1 MLTLYWFFSNKK
13 QSYFL
18 LKSTIY
24 YYKSATLRPLAITF
38 QLTHLTYYGCMLA
51 CLLSCIYI
59 KSYIDNWH
67 FIKQEYG
74 NWNMKW
80 ISFSN
85 QDMIII
91 FKELL
96 FYLIAIQPLGEPGKQ
111 NSCLSQVQ
119 CYIHLRHALYLKI
132 HAWFSLCIRDELLPY
147 ILYWNMGR
155 EGEGNVFTVSL
166 SISVSILGYFSV
178 LPQSPYPL
186 HPCLPLPPPPMSL
199 ALNVTNGKD

>member
-1 MLTLYWFFSNKK
+1 M
-13 QSYFL
+13 
-18 LKSTIY
+18 
-24 YYKSATLRPLAITF
+24 RPLAITF
-38 QLTHLTYYGCMLA
+38 QLSHLIYYGCMLA

-59 KSYIDNWH
+59 KSYIDNWR

-119 CYIHLRHALYLKI
+119 CYIHLRHALYLKN
-132 HAWFSLCIRDELLPY
+132 HAWFSLCIRYELLPY

-155 EGEGNVFTVSL
+155 EGGGRRVHCKPEHLCINLRLLQCPST
-166 SISVSILGYFSV
+166 I
-178 LPQSPYPL
+178 
-186 HPCLPLPPPPMSL
+186 PLPPPPMSL
-199 ALNVTNGKD
+199 ALNMTNGKD

>member
-24 YYKSATLRPLAITF
+24 YYKPATLRPLAITF

-147 ILYWNMGR
+147 VLYWNMGR
-155 EGEGNVFTVSL
+155 EGGGWVHCKPEHL
-166 SISVSILGYFSV
+166 
-178 LPQSPYPL
+178 
-186 HPCLPLPPPPMSL
+186 CLNLRLLQCPSTIPLPPPPMSPL
-199 ALNVTNGKD
+199 TPSTHVLSSECDQW

>member
-1 MLTLYWFFSNKK
+1 MIFFFNKK

-24 YYKSATLRPLAITF
+24 YNKSATLRPLAITF

-91 FKELL
+91 FKESL

-119 CYIHLRHALYLKI
+119 CYIHLRHALYLKN
-132 HAWFSLCIRDELLPY
+132 HAWFSLCIRYELLPY
-147 ILYWNMGR
+147 VLYWNMGR
-155 EGEGNVFTVSL
+155 EGGGGFTVSL
-166 SISVSILGYFSV
+166 SISVSILGCFIVSFHTPPTPSTHV
-178 LPQSPYPL
+178 SPYPL
-186 HPCLPLPPPPMSL
+186 HSCP
-199 ALNVTNGKD
+199 

>member
-1 MLTLYWFFSNKK
+1 MIFFFNKK

-24 YYKSATLRPLAITF
+24 YNKSATLRPLAITF

-80 ISFSN
+80 ISFST

-91 FKELL
+91 FKESL

-132 HAWFSLCIRDELLPY
+132 HAWFSLC
-147 ILYWNMGR
+147 
-155 EGEGNVFTVSL
+155 
-166 SISVSILGYFSV
+166 YFSV

-186 HPCLPLPPPPMSL
+186 HPCLPLPPPPMSPL
-199 ALNVTNGKD
+199 TPSTHVLSSECDQW

>member
-38 QLTHLTYYGCMLA
+38 QLTHLIYYGCMLA

-59 KSYIDNWH
+59 KSYINNWH

-91 FKELL
+91 FKESL

-132 HAWFSLCIRDELLPY
+132 HAWFSLCIRNELLPY

-155 EGEGNVFTVSL
+155 EGGWVHCKPEHLCLNL
-166 SISVSILGYFSV
+166 RLLHSV
-178 LPQSPYPL
+178 LPHSPYPL

>member
-1 MLTLYWFFSNKK
+1 MLTLYWFFFKKK

-24 YYKSATLRPLAITF
+24 YNKSATLRPLAITF
-38 QLTHLTYYGCMLA
+38 QLTHLIYYGCMLA
-51 CLLSCIYI
+51 CLLSRIYV

-132 HAWFSLCIRDELLPY
+132 HAWFSLCIRYELLPY
-147 ILYWNMGR
+147 VLYWNMGR
-155 EGEGNVFTVSL
+155 EGGWVHCKPEHL
-166 SISVSILGYFSV
+166 
-178 LPQSPYPL
+178 
-186 HPCLPLPPPPMSL
+186 CLNLRLLQCPSTIPLPPPPMSPL
-199 ALNVTNGKD
+199 TPSTHVLSSECDQW

>member
-1 MLTLYWFFSNKK
+1 MLTLYWFFFNKK

-24 YYKSATLRPLAITF
+24 YNKSATLRPLAITF
-38 QLTHLTYYGCMLA
+38 QLTHLIYYGCMLA
-51 CLLSCIYI
+51 CLLSCIYV

-80 ISFSN
+80 ISFST

-91 FKELL
+91 FKESL

-119 CYIHLRHALYLKI
+119 CYIHLRRALYLKI
-132 HAWFSLCIRDELLPY
+132 HAWFSLCIRYELLPY
-147 ILYWNMGR
+147 VLYWNMGR
-155 EGEGNVFTVSL
+155 EGGGWVHCKPEHL
-166 SISVSILGYFSV
+166 
-178 LPQSPYPL
+178 
-186 HPCLPLPPPPMSL
+186 CLNLRLLQCPSTIPLPPPPMSPL
-199 ALNVTNGKD
+199 TPSTHVLSSECDQW

>member
-1 MLTLYWFFSNKK
+1 MIFFNKK

-24 YYKSATLRPLAITF
+24 YNKSVTLRPLAITF
-38 QLTHLTYYGCMLA
+38 QLTHLIYYGCMLA

-91 FKELL
+91 FKESL

-155 EGEGNVFTVSL
+155 GGGGSVHCKPEHLCLNLRLLQCPST
-166 SISVSILGYFSV
+166 IS
-178 LPQSPYPL
+178 
-186 HPCLPLPPPPMSL
+186 LPPPPMSPL
-199 ALNVTNGKD
+199 TPSTHVLCSECDQW

>member
-80 ISFSN
+80 ISFST

-119 CYIHLRHALYLKI
+119 CYIHLRRALYLKI

-155 EGEGNVFTVSL
+155 EGGGGGVFTVSL
-166 SISVSILGYFSV
+166 SISVSILGCFIVSFHTPPTPSTHV
-178 LPQSPYPL
+178 SPYPL
-186 HPCLPLPPPPMSL
+186 HPCP
-199 ALNVTNGKD
+199 

>member
-1 MLTLYWFFSNKK
+1 M
-13 QSYFL
+13 
-18 LKSTIY
+18 
-24 YYKSATLRPLAITF
+24 RPLAITF

-80 ISFSN
+80 ISFST

-91 FKELL
+91 FKESL

-155 EGEGNVFTVSL
+155 EGGGGGFTVSL
-166 SISVSILGYFSV
+166 SISVPILGCFIVSFHTPPTPSTHV
-178 LPQSPYPL
+178 SPYPL
-186 HPCLPLPPPPMSL
+186 HPYLPLPPPLMSL